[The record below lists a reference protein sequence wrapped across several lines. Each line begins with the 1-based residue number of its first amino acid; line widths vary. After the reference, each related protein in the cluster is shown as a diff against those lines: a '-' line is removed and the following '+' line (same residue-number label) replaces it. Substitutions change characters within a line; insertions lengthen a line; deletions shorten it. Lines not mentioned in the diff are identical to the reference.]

1 MADQQSQYANLDDTL
16 LPGSEAE
23 GSKPEN
29 DSVLAKIQSLPKPAQ
44 FGIIAVV
51 VLVLFMMFSGG
62 DKNKVTA
69 NNGGAVN
76 VTTRAALEDAR
87 AEDDAF
93 FSTGAEREALIQSFF
108 EQSRREIADMRDEIQ
123 GQFNE
128 RDQALAE
135 TLTQSA
141 ELQQEIRQIITDF
154 TTEIKQ
160 MDQANQRDREVLN
173 RIAEETRELQAQASG
188 GVAIGVNEGAP
199 VTTRRERMSQTPLS
213 LGANVGRNSALLSP
227 AINAID
233 NGDGRVD
240 GLSEI
245 NRGNIDERLPFVPPL
260 GFIKATMLN
269 GVDALVGGQSTP
281 SLVRLSGVYKTAMNS
296 TVNLDGCFAL
306 VEFSGDISTERA
318 IGKPSRMTCVYP
330 DQGAVSY
337 SVSGYVVDALDGIIG
352 VPGVFYEG
360 DASRIA
366 VALLADF
373 AAGMAEIIETNQS
386 TQIVTTDASGNT
398 SERLISTDDV
408 EAQIAGGANNAVSSL
423 RDYLFE
429 RANRVLPFVRIDAT
443 RDISLVLLSG
453 VELRDEGSPWTLLFD
468 AESEY

>member
-23 GSKPEN
+23 GNKPD
-29 DSVLAKIQSLPKPAQ
+29 DSLLAKIQRLPKPAQ

-51 VLVLFMMFSGG
+51 VIVVFLMFSGG
-62 DKNKVTA
+62 AKQKPTA

-76 VTTRAALEDAR
+76 VTTRAALENNTAD
-87 AEDDAF
+87 EGDF
-93 FSTGAEREALIQSFF
+93 FSSGEEREALIQSFF

-123 GQFNE
+123 EQFNE
-128 RDQALAE
+128 RDKALAE

-141 ELQQEIRQIITDF
+141 ELQQEIRQIIADF

-160 MDQANQRDREVLN
+160 MEQTNQSDREVLN
-173 RIAEETRELQAQASG
+173 RIAEETRELQNQANG
-188 GVAIGVNEGAP
+188 GAAIGVNEGTP
-199 VTTRRERMSQTPLS
+199 LTTRRERMSQTPLS
-213 LGANVGRNSALLSP
+213 LGANVGRGNALLSP
-227 AINAID
+227 AIKAVDGGSDQVRGLSDID
-233 NGDGRVD
+233 NV
-240 GLSEI
+240 
-245 NRGNIDERLPFVPPL
+245 NADERLPFVPPL

-306 VEFSGDISTERA
+306 VEFSGDVSTERA

-373 AAGMAEIIETNQS
+373 AAGLTEVIEANQN
-386 TQIVTTDASGNT
+386 TKVVTTDAAGNI
-398 SERLISTDDV
+398 SERLITSDDV
-408 EAQIAGGANNAVSSL
+408 ETQIASGANNAVSSL

-429 RANRVLPFVRIDAT
+429 RANRVLPFIRIDAT
-443 RDISLVLLSG
+443 RDISMVLLSG
-453 VELRDEGSPWTLLFD
+453 VELRDQGNAWTLLFD
-468 AESEY
+468 AENEY